1 LTISFAY
8 KLHTMDTATPSA
20 PTASAML
27 APAAVSLAGPFAAI
41 ALDKNSAE
49 PFWRQ
54 LYVQVSA
61 MIASGVVSEG
71 VSLPSERDLAQA
83 LGISR
88 ATAKRCYDEL
98 RRFAQLSGRGRGGSV
113 VQAVQPVQPSLGKL
127 KGFTQEMQ
135 ELGKVP
141 STDLLERAVVTDRMM
156 ASVFGRPST
165 AQFLRLVRV
174 RKADGVPMTREVAW
188 YDLSLAPALA
198 KWEAMGSAY
207 EFLKTN
213 CKVALGHAE
222 QTVEAVQSSPQET
235 HTFSFGSPQP
245 CLLFKRKTFTPS
257 HQLIEYV
264 EGTFRGD
271 AYVYKLT
278 LET

>member
-1 LTISFAY
+1 MQPLTPINPAADVAD
-8 KLHTMDTATPSA
+8 LPLLSA
-20 PTASAML
+20 P
-27 APAAVSLAGPFAAI
+27 FADLKLNRQAH
-41 ALDKNSAE
+41 E

-54 LYVQVSA
+54 LYVQ
-61 MIASGVVSEG
+61 IAALIKSGEIGEG
-71 VSLPSERDLAQA
+71 VSLPSERDLAAA
-83 LGISR
+83 LDVSR
-88 ATAKRCYDEL
+88 ATVKRCYDEL

-135 ELGKVP
+135 EMGMTA
-141 STDLLERAVVTDRMM
+141 STDLQERRVLADRMM

-188 YDLSLAPALA
+188 YDLTIAPELAQWDAH
-198 KWEAMGSAY
+198 GSAY
-207 EFLKTN
+207 SFIKDT
-213 CKVALGHAE
+213 CGVGLGHAD

-235 HTFSFGSPQP
+235 STFGFEAPQP
-245 CLLFKRKTFTPS
+245 CLLFKRKTYSTNA
-257 HQLIEYV
+257 QLVEYV

-278 LET
+278 LEA

>member
-1 LTISFAY
+1 MNQSTLTQ
-8 KLHTMDTATPSA
+8 PV
-20 PTASAML
+20 ASNHQ
-27 APAAVSLAGPFAAI
+27 PARGNTLAGPFADI
-41 ALDKNSAE
+41 RLNKDSGE

-54 LYVQVSA
+54 LYLQVSA
-61 MIASGVVSEG
+61 MIASGAVSEG

-98 RRFAQLSGRGRGGSV
+98 RRFAQLSGRGRSGSV

-141 STDLLERAVVTDRMM
+141 STDLIERSVVTDRMM

-188 YDLSLAPALA
+188 YDMSLAPALA
-198 KWEAMGSAY
+198 KWDAMGSAY

-222 QTVEAVQSSPQET
+222 QTVEAVQSSAHET
-235 HTFSFGSPQP
+235 HTFGFNGAQP
-245 CLLFKRKTFTPS
+245 CLLFKRRTFTPS
-257 HQLIEYV
+257 QQLIEYV

-278 LET
+278 LNT